1 MYEKP
6 FKQSKAFICSL
17 YTRMLETGLLREST
31 IKSQE
36 RMHKPIVFHD
46 ILSRSLSMKKLFESI
61 KKAAQTDVSI
71 YISGET
77 GVGKELVARAIHAE
91 SSRSNQPFVAV
102 NVANFSNDL
111 IESQL
116 FGQKKERQS
125 DYEVMIMIRP
135 STLRK

>member
-1 MYEKP
+1 
-6 FKQSKAFICSL
+6 
-17 YTRMLETGLLREST
+17 MLETGLLREST

-36 RMHKPIVFHD
+36 RMHKPIVFHG

-91 SSRSNQPFVAV
+91 SSRSQQPFVAV

-116 FGQKKERQS
+116 FGYKKERQS

-135 STLRK
+135 SILKK